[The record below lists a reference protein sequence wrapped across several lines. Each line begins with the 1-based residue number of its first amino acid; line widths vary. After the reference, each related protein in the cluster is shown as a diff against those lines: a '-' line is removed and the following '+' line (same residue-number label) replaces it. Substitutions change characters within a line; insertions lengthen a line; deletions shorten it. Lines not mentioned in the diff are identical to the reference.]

1 MILQKSF
8 YYADY
13 AQEAFLIIIKTVVIL
28 NIFVFCILSLFDK

>member
-28 NIFVFCILSLFDK
+28 NIFVETLKCFF

>member
-13 AQEAFLIIIKTVVIL
+13 AQETFLLIIKTVVI
-28 NIFVFCILSLFDK
+28 VFLGLFDK